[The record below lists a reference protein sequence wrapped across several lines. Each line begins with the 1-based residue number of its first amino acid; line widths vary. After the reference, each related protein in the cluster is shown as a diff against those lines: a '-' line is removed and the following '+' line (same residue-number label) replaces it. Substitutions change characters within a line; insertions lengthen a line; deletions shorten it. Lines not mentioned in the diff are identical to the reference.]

1 MKDHRTAIIG
11 GLATLLIGWILS
23 SLVESI
29 SNVRG
34 ETWMLVDRLSALEV
48 RVEKI
53 EKSDER
59 TQGE

>member
-1 MKDHRTAIIG
+1 MAIVG

-34 ETWMLVDRLSALEV
+34 ETWMLVDRLSALDV

-53 EKSDER
+53 EKQDER

>member
-11 GLATLLIGWILS
+11 GLATLLLGWILS